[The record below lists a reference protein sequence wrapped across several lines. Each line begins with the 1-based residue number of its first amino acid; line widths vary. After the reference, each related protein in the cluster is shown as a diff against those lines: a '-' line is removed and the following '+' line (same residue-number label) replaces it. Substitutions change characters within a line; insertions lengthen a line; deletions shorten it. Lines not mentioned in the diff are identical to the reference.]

1 MKSILS
7 LLILYLSVFSI
18 CLGQVETDPQPTS
31 VGFADF
37 KKENPHLFISKE
49 EIQEKAIQR
58 NIPIY
63 IHLNDGV
70 IGKLEFFDVLDQ
82 PVYYQVFNLKAAATT
97 RTNSLQPG
105 GDLDVNLTGKGMT
118 VGIYDQTRPKPNHVE
133 FNGRLTQVDG
143 STEDIS
149 SHATHVTGTILA
161 SGVNANAKGMASE
174 ANGWAFNWESDLSK
188 MDINAYDPENKPN
201 GHIVSNHSYGVV
213 LGWYMNSS
221 GSWVWAG
228 NPSVDENEDYRFGF
242 YSSKSKGIDEVAIDK
257 PYYTIVWAAGND
269 RNDTGDGT
277 KNPDGPDDTI
287 GPEGVAKNVIT
298 VGAVNNIPDY
308 QGANS
313 VSIASFSSWGP
324 TDDGRIKPDI
334 VGMGVG
340 VFSSSVTDEGATDSY
355 ASLSGTSM
363 ASPNVSGSLVLLQQL
378 YNERNNGRYMRSS
391 TLKGLIINTSREAG
405 TNPGPDYI
413 YGWGLLDTK
422 SAAEIILNENGASN
436 IIREESLSQGAQ
448 YEFEIISDGVTP
460 IKATIAWID
469 PAGTPASPSLNP
481 TNLML
486 VNDLD
491 FRIIDESG
499 KVYFPWTLDPTKGPN
514 ARAEQTQDNF
524 RDNVEQIQILNP
536 TAQKYKLVISHKGDL
551 KDGGQE
557 FSLILKAGVQDGAGE
572 TLYWV
577 GGESG
582 SWNSGSNW
590 SLTPGGS
597 AAGKIPSSTTRVVF
611 DGAGSPE
618 VAFSSD
624 ANAFSVNLFGDQ
636 TVSFDLGGNDLKVS
650 NGFRVSNQITQI
662 SNGRIL
668 FDNSSSNEQLLEFGQ
683 TTFEDL
689 TLLFQA
695 GDWKLLSGEL
705 LGDVSIQNAN
715 LEVGFQDLSVNSL
728 VISANGGLTG
738 SYESMSFQTIFNAQS
753 GSSLQGDFDLTFDGN
768 TGQFNNQSGS
778 SIRSLKVTSG
788 KLTVQS
794 GGIGSLSITNAELI
808 QSAAA
813 ISVNDLI
820 LGASSVLNLGATGK
834 LTVNQSINSSATAS
848 NPAQILAIS
857 KGEIIHP
864 VYKKYCFENISV
876 TNVDLK
882 GDAIVNLG
890 TGARLTNSSGWLN
903 QDCDD
908 VLFANFDVAFSCVG
922 AAVDFENLSEGA
934 ITSYS
939 WDFAGLGTST
949 LENPFFV
956 FESTGT
962 YEVELTVTNSGGS
975 TSFTQEVV
983 ISESALL
990 QPVIVVNGTTLT
1002 SQQPGE
1008 SYQWYLNGEKLN
1020 GVTTRSYSATN
1031 DGTYQVAI
1039 FSEGCNRIS
1048 EPVVISAIPDQE
1060 VELSRFGIFVGP
1072 IPSDDQINIT
1082 VNNEYLGPIEFS
1094 VLDLSGKV
1102 INVFEVGKNSESL
1115 EVKMG
1120 LPINRGLYI
1129 LRIKTNNLTL
1139 HKKVIKR

>member
-1 MKSILS
+1 MKSTLS
-7 LLILYLSVFSI
+7 LLLIYLSILPFCI
-18 CLGQVETDPQPTS
+18 GQVGTDTKSHSPR
-31 VGFADF
+31 FENF
-37 KKENPHLFISKE
+37 KREYPNLFQSKE
-49 EIQEKAIQR
+49 EIKSKALQR

-63 IHLNDGV
+63 IYLQDGEV
-70 IGKLEFFDVLDQ
+70 GKLEFFDELDQ

-105 GDLDVNLTGKGMT
+105 GDLDVNLTGKGIT
-118 VGIYDQTRPKPNHVE
+118 VGIYDQTRPKPDHVE
-133 FNGRLTQVDG
+133 YNGRLNQVDG

-188 MDINAYDPENKPN
+188 MDINAYDPDSKPN

-213 LGWYMNSS
+213 VGWYMNSS
-221 GSWVWAG
+221 GSWVWSG
-228 NPSVDENEDYRFGF
+228 NSSVDENEDYRFGF
-242 YSSKSKGIDEVAIDK
+242 YSSKSKGIDEVAISR

-269 RNDTGDGT
+269 RNDTGDGS

-287 GPEGVAKNVIT
+287 GPEGVSKNVIT

-308 QGANS
+308 EGPNS

-340 VFSSSVTDEGATDSY
+340 VFSSSVTDGGATDSY

-378 YNERNNGRYMRSS
+378 FNERNNGRYMRSS

-436 IIREESLSQGAQ
+436 IIREESLSQGGE

-499 KVYFPWTLDPTKGPN
+499 KVYFPWTLNPANGPN

-536 TAQKYKLVISHKGDL
+536 TAQKYRLVVSHKGNL
-551 KDGGQE
+551 KDGKQD

-572 TLYWV
+572 TLYWI

-582 SWNSGSNW
+582 SWHSGSNW
-590 SLTPGGS
+590 SLSPGGS
-597 AAGKIPSSTTRVVF
+597 AAGKIPNNSTRVVF
-611 DGAGSPE
+611 DGEGSPK

-624 ANAFSVNLFGDQ
+624 ADAFSVNLFGSQ
-636 TVSFDLGGNDLKVS
+636 TVALDLGGNDLTVS
-650 NGFRVSNQITQI
+650 NGFRVSNQITQV

-668 FDNSSSNEQLLEFGQ
+668 FVNSSSNDQLLEFGQ
-683 TTFEDL
+683 TTFEDVSL
-689 TLLFQA
+689 IFQS
-695 GDWKLLSGEL
+695 GEWKLLSGEI
-705 LGDVSIQNAN
+705 LGDVIIQNAG
-715 LEVGFQDLSVNSL
+715 LELGVSELAVNSMT
-728 VISANGGLTG
+728 VSGNGSLSGG
-738 SYESMSFQTIFNAQS
+738 YDAISFQTNFNAQS
-753 GSSLQGDFDLTFDGN
+753 GANISGEFDLNFDGN
-768 TGQFNNQSGS
+768 TGQFNNRSGTT
-778 SIRSLKVTSG
+778 IRSLEVSSG

-794 GGIGSLSITNAELI
+794 GGIGSLSVNNAEV
-808 QSAAA
+808 QFTAGTMT
-813 ISVNDLI
+813 ISD
-820 LGASSVLNLGATGK
+820 LNLGTSSILNLGSTGK
-834 LTVNQSINSSATAS
+834 LTINQSISSSATS
-848 NPAQILAIS
+848 GNPAQISASS

-864 VYKKYCFENISV
+864 IYKKYCFENINVS
-876 TNVDLK
+876 NVDLT
-882 GDAIVNLG
+882 GDAIINLG
-890 TGARLTNSSGWLN
+890 TGATISNSTGWLSQN
-903 QDCDD
+903 CND
-908 VLFANFDVAFSCVG
+908 VLFANFTSSYNCVG

-934 ITSYS
+934 ISSYS
-939 WDFAGLGTST
+939 WDFDGLGSSS
-949 LENPFFV
+949 LESPFFV
-956 FESTGT
+956 FDSPGT
-962 YEVELTVTNSGGS
+962 YQVELTITSQSGS
-975 TSFTQEVV
+975 TSFVQEVT

-990 QPVIVVNGTTLT
+990 QPNIVANGNTLT

-1008 SYQWYLNGEKLN
+1008 SYQWYLNGEKIN
-1020 GVTTRSYSATN
+1020 GATLRSYSATN
-1031 DGTYQVAI
+1031 DGSYQVAI

-1060 VELSRFGIFVGP
+1060 ADLSRFGVFVGP
-1072 IPSDDQINIT
+1072 IPSDDQITIT
-1082 VNNEYLGPIEFS
+1082 VNNEYLGAVEFS
-1094 VLDLSGKV
+1094 ILDLSGKV
-1102 INVFEVGKNSESL
+1102 MNVFQVGKNTESL

-1120 LPINRGLYI
+1120 LPITRGLYI